1 MSYKLLQINNKEN
14 QGFLFINEEE
24 FKEFKKKILSDKKMT
39 LRFTSYTSETDSLSN
54 FIKKL
59 NISLTTIDS
68 AEFYNLQKLL
78 KLEANQ
84 LAFGDQKYLNLILHE
99 LDIRKFF

>member
-24 FKEFKKKILSDKKMT
+24 FKEFNKKILSDKKIT
-39 LRFTSYTSETDSLSN
+39 LRFTSYTSETNSLSN

-68 AEFYNLQKLL
+68 VEFYNLQKLL
-78 KLEANQ
+78 KLEDNQ
-84 LAFGDQKYLNLILHE
+84 LEFGNKKYLNLILHE